1 MWAPVERAL
10 DVLALTLEEGSPELS
25 VSLPA
30 DEVTMKE
37 MGRNQQLRTG
47 EVLIIIVVLF
57 MWAGES
63 GLQGLLCLTLGNG
76 GP

>member
-1 MWAPVERAL
+1 MIGMWAPIEITTYCCGLSPQRMAERGK
-10 DVLALTLEEGSPELS
+10 EPWPS
-25 VSLPA
+25 VSFSI

-47 EVLIIIVVLF
+47 EVLIIVVVLF

-63 GLQGLLCLTLGNG
+63 GL
-76 GP
+76 

>member
-47 EVLIIIVVLF
+47 EVLIDRKSVV
-57 MWAGES
+57 
-63 GLQGLLCLTLGNG
+63 
-76 GP
+76 